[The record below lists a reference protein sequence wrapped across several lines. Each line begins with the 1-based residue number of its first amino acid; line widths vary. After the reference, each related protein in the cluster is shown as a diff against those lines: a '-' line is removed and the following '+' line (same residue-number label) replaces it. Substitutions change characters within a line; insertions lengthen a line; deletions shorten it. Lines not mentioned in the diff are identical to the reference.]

1 MPTKYEYKLRHY
13 CSIFFCTWEAGND
26 DFLPDQVF
34 YGDDIVLL
42 FAFLR
47 IPPMIC
53 YAHIFDQIKIPLS
66 SMIQTMVIK

>member
-1 MPTKYEYKLRHY
+1 MVT
-13 CSIFFCTWEAGND
+13 FFAGSS
-26 DFLPDQVF
+26 F
-34 YGDDIVLL
+34 YGDDTVLL

-47 IPPMIC
+47 IQPMIC

>member
-1 MPTKYEYKLRHY
+1 M
-13 CSIFFCTWEAGND
+13 AGND

-34 YGDDIVLL
+34 YGEDTVVL

-47 IPPMIC
+47 IQPMIC